1 MSIERI
7 RDHIIKNAQK
17 EAEQVINTAKEHLHK
32 KVNEAKLSIEKEYE
46 TMLLDEEKRLK
57 EDMQNALITLG
68 SNYKMSLLEIK
79 NNIIDNVMQDAI
91 NHIQSLS
98 DNEYLVLIR
107 SWIGNIADGTGG
119 ELLVDARDLKRMTGA
134 FIDGINKERKEK
146 IVLGV
151 RLLDIKGGFILKTQY
166 YEIDYT
172 LDSII
177 KNLRTA
183 LTPELNKILQ
193 LSDTC
198 YE

>member
-119 ELLVDARDLKRMTGA
+119 ELLVNARDLKRITGA
-134 FIDGINKERKEK
+134 FIDDINKERKEK

-193 LSDTC
+193 LSDI
-198 YE
+198 EL

>member
-17 EAEQVINTAKEHLHK
+17 EAEQIINTAKEQFHK

-57 EDMQNALITLG
+57 EDMQNALITLK
-68 SNYKMSLLEIK
+68 SNYKMGLLEIK
-79 NNIIDNVMQDAI
+79 NSIIDNVMQDAI

-98 DNEYLVLIR
+98 DNEYMVLIR

-119 ELLVDARDLKRMTGA
+119 ELLVNARDLKRMTDA
-134 FIDGINKERKEK
+134 FIDDINKERKGK

-151 RLLDIKGGFILKTQY
+151 RLLDIKFGFILKTQY

-172 LDSII
+172 LDNII
-177 KNLRTA
+177 KNLRTT

-193 LSDTC
+193 LSDT
-198 YE
+198 EL

>member
-17 EAEQVINTAKEHLHK
+17 EAEQVINTAKEQFHK
-32 KVNEAKLSIEKEYE
+32 KVNEAKLAIEKEYE

-79 NNIIDNVMQDAI
+79 NNIIDNVIQDAI

-119 ELLVDARDLKRMTGA
+119 ELLVNARDLKRMTGA
-134 FIDGINKERKEK
+134 FIDDINKERKEK

-193 LSDTC
+193 LSDI
-198 YE
+198 EL

>member
-1 MSIERI
+1 MAYKRRGI
-7 RDHIIKNAQK
+7 IIKNAQK
-17 EAEQVINTAKEHLHK
+17 EAEQIINTAKEQFHK

-46 TMLLDEEKRLK
+46 KMLLNEEKRLK

-119 ELLVDARDLKRMTGA
+119 ELLVNARDLKRMTGA
-134 FIDGINKERKEK
+134 FIDDINKERKEK

-151 RLLDIKGGFILKTQY
+151 RLLDIKSDFILKTQY

-172 LDSII
+172 LDSIM

>member
-32 KVNEAKLSIEKEYE
+32 KVNEAKLAIEKEYE
-46 TMLLDEEKRLK
+46 KMLLDEEKRLK

-79 NNIIDNVMQDAI
+79 NNIIDDVLQDTI
-91 NHIQSLS
+91 NNIQSLS

-193 LSDTC
+193 LSDI
-198 YE
+198 EL

>member
-134 FIDGINKERKEK
+134 FIDDINKERKEK

-193 LSDTC
+193 LSDI
-198 YE
+198 EL

>member
-32 KVNEAKLSIEKEYE
+32 KVNEAKLAIEKEYE
-46 TMLLDEEKRLK
+46 KMLLDEEKRLK

-193 LSDTC
+193 LSDI
-198 YE
+198 EL

>member
-193 LSDTC
+193 LSDI
-198 YE
+198 EL

>member
-17 EAEQVINTAKEHLHK
+17 EAEQIINTAKEQFHK

-57 EDMQNALITLG
+57 EDMQNALITLE

-107 SWIGNIADGTGG
+107 SWIGNIADGTDG
-119 ELLVDARDLKRMTGA
+119 ELLVNARDLKRMTGA
-134 FIDGINKERKEK
+134 FIDDINKERKGK

-172 LDSII
+172 LDNII

>member
-119 ELLVDARDLKRMTGA
+119 ELLVNARDLKRMTGA
-134 FIDGINKERKEK
+134 FIDDINKERKEK

-193 LSDTC
+193 LSDI
-198 YE
+198 EL

>member
-1 MSIERI
+1 MQASPFTSFLYGKFRF
-7 RDHIIKNAQK
+7 
-17 EAEQVINTAKEHLHK
+17 INFLMK
-32 KVNEAKLSIEKEYE
+32 
-46 TMLLDEEKRLK
+46 MLLDEEKRLK

-193 LSDTC
+193 LSDI
-198 YE
+198 EL

>member
-32 KVNEAKLSIEKEYE
+32 KVNEARLSIEKEYE

-119 ELLVDARDLKRMTGA
+119 ELLVNARDLKRMTGA
-134 FIDGINKERKEK
+134 FIDDINKERKEK

-193 LSDTC
+193 LSDI
-198 YE
+198 EL